1 LSSILEQDKYPS
13 PPTGTHSLVKGQE
26 ILLKTPENQNT
37 EMSVSALVLNK
48 LNNKFKYFIA
58 EM

>member
-1 LSSILEQDKYPS
+1 LSSILEQDTPFS
-13 PPTGTHSLVKGQE
+13 PPLEGGV
-26 ILLKTPENQNT
+26 LKTPENQNT

-48 LNNKFKYFIA
+48 LNNSYKYFVA